1 MLLFRDVGKTS
12 SIPPPASG
20 LKAAIVV
27 VARRRKEYHVVAA
40 VEGHEL
46 KTPEME
52 RRSGLERLLE
62 TTHLELDGK
71 LFVNTQQAP
80 TWHTNCR
87 RFDPGGSLD
96 LRVNCR
102 CVSQPRWVG
111 ARRNT
116 KGGKQQGETTAF
128 VLSCAQGGCA
138 CSRGLQAFARERER
152 ERPSANPFSR
162 AATLSYESPG
172 PSFYR
177 CKERAQVYNGA
188 CSNVLTCL
196 AKGSQ
201 SPKYMPSWLSKKFW
215 RPVHVISWPS
225 EERLSPV
232 EVQLSGLSDPC

>member
-1 MLLFRDVGKTS
+1 LAGHNVHLLKHDS
-12 SIPPPASG
+12 SDDEYVDIC
-20 LKAAIVV
+20 IV
-27 VARRRKEYHVVAA
+27 
-40 VEGHEL
+40 EL
-46 KTPEME
+46 VWP
-52 RRSGLERLLE
+52 
-62 TTHLELDGK
+62 
-71 LFVNTQQAP
+71 
-80 TWHTNCR
+80 CR

-96 LRVNCR
+96 RRVNCR

-116 KGGKQQGETTAF
+116 KGGKQQGETAAF

-152 ERPSANPFSR
+152 PSASPFSR

-177 CKERAQVYNGA
+177 CKERAQVYNGG

-201 SPKYMPSWLSKKFW
+201 SPKYMPSWLSEKFW
-215 RPVHVISWPS
+215 RPVHVMSWLS